1 MPRGVLPCA
10 GTFRGEGISG
20 AVFAL
25 NKLLKGLIC
34 KPKTARSRVFS
45 AKIPTACMLR
55 ASFVQAFL
63 ASAFF
68 HKLFCNPSFYWE

>member
-1 MPRGVLPCA
+1 MYP
-10 GTFRGEGISG
+10 

-25 NKLLKGLIC
+25 NKLLKGLIY

-45 AKIPTACMLR
+45 AKIPIACMLG

-68 HKLFCNPSFYWE
+68 HKPFCNPSFYWE